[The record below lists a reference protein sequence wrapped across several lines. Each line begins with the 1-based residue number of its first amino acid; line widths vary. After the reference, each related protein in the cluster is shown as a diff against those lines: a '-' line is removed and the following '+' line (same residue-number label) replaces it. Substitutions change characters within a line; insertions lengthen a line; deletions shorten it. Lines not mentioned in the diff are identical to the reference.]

1 MEAARSSR
9 QQGMVKPEVRSP
21 GWLAGW
27 RDRWCAWRDAKLTS
41 PEFQRRAARTWYLRP
56 LARYRA
62 RALFDVVAG
71 FVYSQVLLAC
81 VRVRAFEVLAEGPQS
96 AAALA
101 ARFDLPLAATERLL
115 AAAVSLG
122 LVEHRG
128 AGRYGLGRLGAPL
141 VGNEAITSMVEHH
154 AVLYADLQDPL
165 ALLRGEGEAPALS
178 RYWAYAEAESPGQLG
193 RAQVD
198 TYSALMSASQPLVA
212 QEVLD
217 TYPLHGHR
225 CLLDV
230 GGGQGRFLVAA
241 GQRTPGLKLMLF
253 DLPAVV
259 APATAAFAAFG
270 LGDRAQVFGGDF
282 TRDVLPTGADI
293 ASLVRVLY
301 DHADERALS
310 ILRAVHRALPP
321 GGTLLVAEPMAG
333 APGAPRMGDAYFG
346 MYLLAMRGGR
356 ARTAAELGALL
367 HRGGFEQVRELP
379 TPIPLQ
385 VGVLVA
391 RRGVADPVQASVNRT

>member
-1 MEAARSSR
+1 MQTARST
-9 QQGMVKPEVRSP
+9 QQPVVAQHEPPET
-21 GWLAGW
+21 GWLTRW
-27 RDRWCAWRDAKLTS
+27 RDRWCAWRDRQLTS
-41 PEFQRRAARTWYLRP
+41 PDFQRRAARTWYLRP
-56 LARYRA
+56 LARRRA

-81 VRVRAFEVLAEGPQS
+81 VRVRAFEVLAEGPQTS
-96 AAALA
+96 VALA
-101 ARFDLPLAATERLL
+101 RRFELPLPATQRLL

-122 LVEHRG
+122 LLDHRG
-128 AGRYGLGRLGAPL
+128 GGRFGLGKLGAPL

-178 RYWAYAEAESPGQLG
+178 RYWAYAEAESPGLLP

-198 TYSALMSASQPLVA
+198 AYSALMSASQPLVA

-217 TYPLHGHR
+217 TYALQRHR

-230 GGGQGRFLVAA
+230 GGGQGRFLIAA
-241 GQRTPGLKLMLF
+241 GQRTPGLQLMLF

-259 APATAAFAAFG
+259 ASATAAFAGAG
-270 LGDRAQVFGGDF
+270 LGHRAKVFGGDF
-282 TRDVLPTGADI
+282 TRDALPGGADI

-301 DHADERALS
+301 DHADERALA
-310 ILRAVHRALPP
+310 ILRAVYRALPP

-333 APGAPRMGDAYFG
+333 APDAPRMGDAYFG

-356 ARTAAELGALL
+356 ARTARELGALL
-367 HRGGFEQVRELP
+367 RVAGFEHVRELP

-391 RRGVADPVQASVNRT
+391 RRGVTANVNFA